1 MNRIGVVSI
10 GVLLVLGACSS
21 DAKKSTTTAPAID
34 TVAVTTANSATETPT
49 AVTAAGDA
57 TATSPAATTGT
68 NSSVG
73 GATSATGDPCAAV
86 TAEDVAT
93 AFGGTATAGVLN
105 ESKDGCDYD
114 ISGTTKTGEA
124 GITFVSITLGGSY
137 ISYDDEKKVFP
148 DVIKVD
154 GVGDA
159 AWYFKAASQLHIDI
173 GAGKEIVISG
183 SLPGDDDAAIQAEVI
198 EFGKIVVAKVG

>member
-1 MNRIGVVSI
+1 MTRLGLASI
-10 GVLLVLGACSS
+10 GLLLVLGACSS
-21 DAKKSTTTAPAID
+21 DSKKSTTTTSADDSA
-34 TVAVTTANSATETPT
+34 AVTTADIAGGTPT
-49 AVTAAGDA
+49 EATAAGGA
-57 TATSPAATTGT
+57 TATTSPATDGS
-68 NSSVG
+68 NDGG
-73 GATSATGDPCAAV
+73 GATGTTGDLCAAV
-86 TAEDVAT
+86 TADDVAA

-124 GITFVSITLGGSY
+124 GITFVSITLGGGY

-148 DVIKVD
+148 DVVKVD

-159 AWYFKAASQLHIDI
+159 AWYYNAAAQLHIDI
-173 GAGKEIVISG
+173 GGGKEIVISG

-198 EFGKIVVAKVG
+198 EFGKVVAAKVG